1 MSDKKLKM
9 RESPKDSIRTT
20 DKQLNEISSEDSS
33 SNSFASPATRTGM
46 VKELKMIKIS
56 PMSTQNSVNT
66 PYTENEDRASPQP
79 S

>member
-9 RESPKDSIRTT
+9 RGSPKGSVITT
-20 DKQLNEISSEDSS
+20 DKQLNEISDDSS
-33 SNSFASPATRTGM
+33 SNSFASPETRMRTDQN
-46 VKELKMIKIS
+46 LNMIKIL

-66 PYTENEDRASPQP
+66 PYTENEDRASPNL